1 MASAHTGWAE
11 WELDWQLLIHF
22 NKERKRAKEL
32 EMLKL
37 DIRPYV
43 TNHEPLVRAT
53 V

>member
-11 WELDWQLLIHF
+11 WGLRWQSLIHF
-22 NKERKRAKEL
+22 NKESKRAKEL

-37 DIRPYV
+37 DIRVYV
-43 TNHEPLVRAT
+43 INHEPWLRAT